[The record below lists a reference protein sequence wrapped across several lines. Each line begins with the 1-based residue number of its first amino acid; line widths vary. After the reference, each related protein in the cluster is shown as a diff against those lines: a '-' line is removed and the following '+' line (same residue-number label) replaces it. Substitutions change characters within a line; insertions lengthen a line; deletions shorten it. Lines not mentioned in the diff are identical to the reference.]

1 MAKKQ
6 SSNGPGIRITSVEV
20 DNFHRLTFARCKADP
35 DGGLIRITG
44 KNAAGKT
51 TFLKAIAGVLGGGTE
66 IRPDAI
72 HESADGASITLTL
85 TNGFTVSRVFT
96 ESAPKGYLSV
106 IGPDGGKH
114 QQKKLNEWL
123 GDGSF
128 DPLSFFSI
136 KPDKQ
141 REVLLSISDDPELS
155 KKLDSLRYEQQL
167 IKEERTP
174 WISQKQVC
182 DRMKAPEGERPEP
195 VDVSAEM
202 GRLQELQ
209 THEAEREKKRL
220 AVEKWASLVA
230 SHYTLIEDAKQ
241 QIAKLEGLIGE
252 EEAAADETE
261 EVRVEAQLEY
271 DEMTDLS
278 EDILITSERISEAD
292 EVNEALEPWKAW
304 DKAQVE
310 GTEAAGQV
318 KTMNAQIKEV
328 KDKERDLMANAG
340 IPIDDLSF
348 DEETGEPLLHGHPL
362 SVASGRE
369 RIDVA
374 VSVALAADPELKIC
388 LLDEANDLDLES
400 LELLNARAAKHGFQI
415 WAVRIGLEGAG
426 EIVVEDGVAKNGGEP
441 C

>member
-1 MAKKQ
+1 MTKEKK
-6 SSNGPGIRITSVEV
+6 PGIRITSVEV
-20 DNFHRLTFARCKADP
+20 ENFHRLTFAQCTVDP

-51 TFLKAIAGVLGGGTE
+51 TLLKAISGALGGGAE
-66 IRPDAI
+66 IRQDAI

-128 DPLSFFSI
+128 DPLSFFGI

-155 KKLDSLRYEQQL
+155 EKLDSLRNEQQM
-167 IKEERTP
+167 IKEQRTP

-182 DRMKAPEGERPEP
+182 ERTKKPEGERPEP
-195 VDVSAEM
+195 VDTSAEM
-202 GRLQELQ
+202 ERLRELQKQAVERERLQRDIQAVSAAVIRHRGEV
-209 THEAEREKKRL
+209 EKKR
-220 AVEKWASLVA
+220 AD
-230 SHYTLIEDAKQ
+230 IEE
-241 QIAKLEGLIGE
+241 LEHEILHLQNKGVDVSR
-252 EEAAADETE
+252 AFDETPD
-261 EVRVEAQLEY
+261 V
-271 DEMTDLS
+271 S
-278 EDILITSERISEAD
+278 EDITAVTARISEAD
-292 EVNEALEPWKAW
+292 EIAEQLEPWKTW
-304 DKAQVE
+304 DKARADAK
-310 GTEAAGQV
+310 AAAKKV
-318 KTMNAQIKEV
+318 KELNTQIKEM
-328 KDKERDLMANAG
+328 KDQERELLDGAG
-340 IPIDDLSF
+340 IPIDNLSF

-388 LLDEANDLDLES
+388 LLDEANDLDVES
-400 LELLNARAAKHGFQI
+400 LAALNARAAKHGFQI

-426 EIVVEDGVAKNGGEP
+426 EIVVEDGVARNSTETQEA
-441 C
+441 